1 MKSMLTLL
9 LGADWTENR
18 SEIFRRLA
26 DDVKNHRENRILM
39 VPELISHD
47 TERRL
52 AFQAGDTVSRYV
64 QVLPFTRLARR
75 MTDMVGSSPECLDAC
90 GRIVAMASAACQL
103 HSRLKAYA
111 AVETKPEFLSQL
123 IDAVDEMKRCCISS
137 ADLLAASKQT
147 EGALAQKLEE
157 LSLLLEAYDA
167 LCEQG
172 KRDPRDQMN
181 WVLEQLEE
189 LDFAK
194 EHVFYVDG
202 FPDFTRQHMA
212 ILEHFIRCSPHVIVS
227 LNCDRVNSKD
237 MAFEKAG
244 STAQQLID
252 CAHRA
257 GVEVHIEYV
266 EPRQDAL
273 APVRT
278 ALFQGKILQQ
288 PKLQGTMKA
297 VRAGSVYQACEAA
310 ALEVMRRVHSG
321 CRYRDI
327 GIVCTEPEAYNP
339 VLRLVFGKCGIPLY
353 QSGTEDV
360 LFSGVIATVLFALDA
375 AVGGLEQRDVLR
387 YLRST
392 LSPVSQEECDCLENY
407 AVIWCIDRKGW
418 AEEWQGHP
426 QGLFGN
432 WDEES
437 RKQLS
442 ELNAVRRKAIDPLMR
457 LRQGLKDSKKLAQM
471 VTALT
476 DFLEDIAFAQRLEV
490 MALEADRA
498 GDNRSAQI
506 LSQLWEIFLSALEQL
521 YDVLGETAWDEDAF
535 SRLLKLLLSQCSVG
549 TIPPVLDTVSFGSG
563 SVMRC
568 QQQKHLLVLGA
579 DEGSLPRY
587 GGSTGLLSDPER
599 LILRNL
605 GVPLTGGAMD
615 GLQAEFAEIYGYF
628 CGAEESITVF
638 CAQEQP
644 SFVYRRIAEM
654 TGGEIQADTALT
666 DQLRS
671 RQSAASM
678 LVRMDAETAASDLGL
693 QDAYTELEK
702 RKNHALGS
710 VQQKNIQSLYGKK
723 LYLSASQIDRQAECR
738 LSYFLKYGLRAQ
750 ERKQVAV
757 DPAEYGTY
765 VHAVLEQTA
774 RDVMAQGGFHAVS
787 LEETLSIANG
797 YSQEYLKEH
806 FSLLDSQRMEYLFRR
821 NMQELEMVVRELW
834 RELNQSEYEPHSFEL
849 SFGPDGQLPAVELPN
864 SAMEAVLRGFVDRV
878 DVWKHGDSQFFRVV
892 DYKTGKKDFDYCD
905 VFNGVGLQMLLYLFA
920 LEQAGD
926 AVLPGVRV
934 GAGVQYFPARAPYVK
949 TEGAL
954 TEEEAQK
961 ARKKLWKRSGL
972 LLSNEDSLNAMD
984 PSEKMDT
991 LCCERK
997 KDGSLSGDLADR
1009 EQMGLLKDYLMGYL
1023 AGMIEDIASGNIAA
1037 NPYTRGTSH
1046 DACTFCPYGSICHKA
1061 EIDGRRNYKTMTAQ
1075 RFWEEV
1081 ERQVKT
1087 NG

>member
-1 MKSMLTLL
+1 MLTLL

-26 DDVKNHRENRILM
+26 DDVKHHRENRILM

-52 AFQAGDTVSRYV
+52 ASQAGDTVSRYV

-75 MTDMVGSSPECLDAC
+75 MADMVGGSPECLDAG
-90 GRIVAMASAACQL
+90 GRIVAMASAAYQL

-111 AVETKPEFLSQL
+111 AVETKPEFLSQM

-137 ADLLAASKQT
+137 ADLQAASKQT
-147 EGALAQKLEE
+147 DGALAQKLEE

-212 ILEHFIRCSPHVIVS
+212 ILEHFIRCSPHVVIS

-252 CAHRA
+252 CARRA
-257 GVEVHIEYV
+257 GVEVHIEYISQ
-266 EPRQDAL
+266 RQDAL
-273 APVRT
+273 TPVR
-278 ALFQGKILQQ
+278 AELFQGKLRQQ
-288 PKLQGTMKA
+288 PQLQGTVKA
-297 VRAGSVYQACEAA
+297 VRAGSVYQVCEAA
-310 ALEVMRRVHSG
+310 AQEVMRRVQSG

-353 QSGTEDV
+353 QSGTEEV
-360 LFSGVIATVLFALDA
+360 LSSGVIATVLFALDA
-375 AVGGLEQRDVLR
+375 AVDGLEQRDVLR

-392 LSPVSQEECDCLENY
+392 LSPLSQEECDRLENY
-407 AVIWCIDRKGW
+407 AVIWCVDRKGW
-418 AEEWQGHP
+418 TEDFQGHP

-432 WDEES
+432 WDDES
-437 RKQLS
+437 RQQLS
-442 ELNAVRRKAIDPLMR
+442 ELNEARRKAIVPLIR
-457 LRQGLKDSKKLAQM
+457 LRQGMKDSTNLAQM
-471 VTALT
+471 VSALT
-476 DFLEDIAFAQRLEV
+476 DFLEEISFAQRLE
-490 MALEADRA
+490 ALALDADRA
-498 GDNRSAQI
+498 GDHRSAQI
-506 LSQLWEIFLSALEQL
+506 LGQLWEIFLSALEQL
-521 YDVLGETAWDEDAF
+521 YDVLGGTAWDADVF
-535 SRLLKLLLSQCSVG
+535 TRLLKLLLSQCSVG
-549 TIPPVLDTVSFGSG
+549 TIPPVLDTVSFGPG

-579 DEGSLPRY
+579 NEGSLPRY
-587 GGSTGLLSDPER
+587 GGSSGLLSDPER

-615 GLQAEFAEIYGYF
+615 GLQAEFSEIYGYF

-638 CAQEQP
+638 CTQEQP
-644 SFVYRRIAEM
+644 SFIYRRIAEM
-654 TGGEIQADTALT
+654 TGGEIQADTAIT
-666 DQLRS
+666 DQLRN
-671 RQSAASM
+671 RQSAASL
-678 LVRMDAETAASDLGL
+678 LVRMDADAAASELEL
-693 QDAYTELEK
+693 QDAYQQLQK

-710 VQQKNIQSLYGKK
+710 VQHKNIQALYGKK
-723 LYLSASQIDRQAECR
+723 LHLSASQIDRQAECR

-750 ERKQVAV
+750 ERRQATV

-774 RDVMAQGGFHAVS
+774 REVMEQGGFHAVS
-787 LEETLSIANG
+787 LEETLSIANRH
-797 YSQEYLKEH
+797 SQAYAKEH
-806 FSLLDSQRMEYLFRR
+806 FSLLDSKRMEYLFQR

-834 RELNQSEYEPHSFEL
+834 RELNQAAYEPHSFEL
-849 SFGPDGQLPAVELPN
+849 NFGPDGQLPAVELPN
-864 SAMEAVLRGFVDRV
+864 RAMDAVLRGYVDRV
-878 DVWKHGDSQFFRVV
+878 DVWQHGESKFFRVV

-920 LEQAGD
+920 LEQAGE

-949 TEGAL
+949 TDGSMS
-954 TEEEAQK
+954 EEEAQK

-972 LLSNEDSLNAMD
+972 LLSNEDSLVAMD

-997 KDGSLSGDLADR
+997 KDGTLSGDLADR
-1009 EQMGLLKDYLMGYL
+1009 EQLGLLKDYLMGYL
-1023 AGMIEDIASGNIAA
+1023 AGMVEDIASGNIAA

-1061 EIDGRRNYKTMTAQ
+1061 EVEGRRNYKTMTAQ